1 MPATFQTGLRYFDGS
16 AKPSAAAYAFAL
28 FLPAPHMRRGH
39 RLHVWGLLRA
49 APNGQAH
56 RVDVLFRAR
65 GSKGRFRRIARLRT
79 QPARGYVDGRVR
91 VRRSGSIRL
100 RWGARR
106 SRAAAF
112 RVR

>member
-1 MPATFQTGLRYFDGS
+1 MNKGFARRELYRDGS
-16 AKPSAAAYAFAL
+16 AKPARAAYAFPL
-28 FLPAPHMRRGH
+28 WLPAPSVARGS

-65 GSKGRFRRIARLRT
+65 RARSFHRIARLRT
-79 QPARGYVDGRVR
+79 QAARGYVDGYVR
-91 VRRSGSIRL
+91 VARSGSIRL
-100 RWGARR
+100 RWGAVR
-106 SRAAAF
+106 SRAASF